1 MGEIVST
8 MPYWLGPLIGG
19 IGAGLQHGAGAEGK
33 LVPAWGND
41 PNTGIPFAPT
51 TEALNRTAMG
61 DVMRPNREMMAATIG
76 RMRQPIVL
84 DPATTVQTP
93 FGIGGSGM
101 FSNVWLGGQDPA
113 QRDASALGRPG
124 LNVGATLG
132 RPYNPETQNIGTIS
146 QVPPRSPQYGGGIP
160 EVQKAIDLLY
170 ESKFDTEAFE
180 GNLWAGGLFT
190 GAAPEMGDVK
200 DRQGNCS
207 AGTVWSDEL
216 GWCVEEE
223 RGPSSG
229 YCPDPNERWD
239 EALQKCVPIDTGPT
253 DDETSCL
260 EAGRHWCPTGICV
273 DKPSDCVG

>member
-19 IGAGLQHGAGAEGK
+19 IGAGMQHGGGAEGT
-33 LVPAWGND
+33 LVPAWGRD
-41 PNTGIPFAPT
+41 PDTQLFRAPT
-51 TEALNRTAMG
+51 TADLDYTAMG
-61 DVMRPNREMMAATIG
+61 GVMRPTREMMATTMG
-76 RMRQPIVL
+76 RMRSPIVL

-101 FSNVWLGGQDPA
+101 FSNVWVGGKDPA
-113 QRDASALGRPG
+113 QRDVSAFTRPG

-132 RPYNPETQNIGTIS
+132 GPYNPASTKNIGTIS

-190 GAAPEMGDVK
+190 GAGSIDPD
-200 DRQGNCS
+200 
-207 AGTVWSDEL
+207 
-216 GWCVEEE
+216 
-223 RGPSSG
+223 P
-229 YCPDPNERWD
+229 PDPNNTD
-239 EALQKCVPIDTGPT
+239 YTGT
-253 DDETSCL
+253 RSDDGGPETNQNSCYQ
-260 EAGRHWCPTGICV
+260 GMGYWCPV
-273 DKPSDCVG
+273 DQQCYPNAAEFDASPCGVGMLPS